1 MTVSDT
7 PTAEAAHPVYPP
19 GSEVVSRAHID
30 GAGYAARYAASV
42 SDPDAFWGEAGQR
55 LDWIRPY

>member
-1 MTVSDT
+1 MADT
-7 PTAEAAHPVYPP
+7 KTDGPIYPP